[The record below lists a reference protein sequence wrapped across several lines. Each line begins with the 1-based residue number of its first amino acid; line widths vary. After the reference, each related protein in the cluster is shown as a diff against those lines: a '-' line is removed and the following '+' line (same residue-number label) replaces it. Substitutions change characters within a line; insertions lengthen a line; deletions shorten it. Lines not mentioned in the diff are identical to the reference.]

1 MIQSDSPASRSVL
14 PASAVLPSL
23 PSRSVLPALPD
34 RLGVREARDR
44 FRGGRGYLA
53 ACTLGLPTRGTEA
66 ALHADAEAWALGR
79 ASAAGYAAVVER
91 VRHAYAGLVTV
102 PVSRVAIG
110 SQASVLA
117 GLVAASV
124 PDGAEVL
131 CVDGDFSSMVFP
143 FLSQAH
149 RGVTVRHLPLAEL
162 AAGITVDTWL
172 VAFSLVQSAT
182 GAITDTAAIVAAA
195 HAHGSF
201 TLCDTTQAAG
211 WMPVDASVFDATICH
226 SYKWLCAPRGVA
238 FLTVAERLAARLL
251 PVQAGWYAGR
261 DPWASCYGP
270 GMDLAS
276 DARRFDVSPA
286 WNAWVGAE
294 PALDLFGR
302 LDLAEVRDHA
312 VALGDALCAGLGI
325 APAGQAIVTWP
336 DADGTDLDRL
346 TRAGLTASGRAGR
359 ARVAFHL
366 WNDEDDVADALRA
379 LRA

>member
-1 MIQSDSPASRSVL
+1 MIQSDSPTSRSSL
-14 PASAVLPSL
+14 SALSGDVPG
-23 PSRSVLPALPD
+23 RQAGVPALPD
-34 RLGVREARDR
+34 RIGVSEARNR

-53 ACTLGLPTRGTEA
+53 ACTLGLPTRETET
-66 ALHADAEAWALGR
+66 ALRADAEAWASGR
-79 ASAAGYAAVVER
+79 ASATDYAAVVER
-91 VRHAYAGLVTV
+91 VRHAYAGLVAV

-117 GLVAASV
+117 GLLAASV

-162 AAGITVDTWL
+162 AAGITDDTWL

-182 GAITDTAAIVAAA
+182 GAIADTALIVAAA
-195 HAHGSF
+195 RAHGSF

-211 WMPVDASVFDATICH
+211 WMPVDASVFDASICH

-238 FLTVAERLAARLL
+238 FLTVKEGLAALL
-251 PVQAGWYAGR
+251 RPVQAGWYAGR

-270 GMDLAS
+270 TMDLAT
-276 DARRFDVSPA
+276 DARRFDVSPT

-302 LDLAEVRDHA
+302 LDLTAVRDHA
-312 VALGDALCAGLGI
+312 VTLGDALCAGLELT
-325 APAGQAIVTWP
+325 PAGQAIVTWP
-336 DADGTDLDRL
+336 DAGGVDLDRL

-359 ARVAFHL
+359 VRVAFHL
-366 WNDEDDVADALRA
+366 WNDEDDVTDALRA
-379 LRA
+379 LRP

>member
-1 MIQSDSPASRSVL
+1 MTPSDSPA
-14 PASAVLPSL
+14 PS
-23 PSRSVLPALPD
+23 STLPALPD
-34 RLGVREARDR
+34 GRTALPDRVPALPDRIGVRSARER

-53 ACTLGLPTRGTEA
+53 ACTLGLPTKETEA
-66 ALHADAEAWALGR
+66 ALRADAEAWGSGR

-102 PVSRVAIG
+102 PASRVAIG

-117 GLVAASV
+117 GLIAASV

-143 FLSQAH
+143 FLAQAH
-149 RGVTVRHLPLAEL
+149 RGVTLRNLPLGDL
-162 AAGITVDTWL
+162 AAGITAETWL

-182 GAITDTAAIVAAA
+182 GAIADTAGIVAAA
-195 HAHGSF
+195 RAHGSF

-211 WMPVDASVFDATICH
+211 WMPVDASVFSATICH

-238 FLTVAERLAARLL
+238 FLTVNERLAALL
-251 PVQAGWYAGR
+251 HPVQAGWYAGR

-270 GMDLAS
+270 DMDLAT

-302 LDLAEVRDHA
+302 LDLHAVRDHA
-312 VALGDALCAGLGI
+312 VALGDALCAGRGI

-336 DADGTDLDRL
+336 DAGGGDLERL

-359 ARVAFHL
+359 VRVAFHL

-379 LRA
+379 LRP